1 MSTKDIIVYKQDIDE
16 PSVRDSWEKFNKEIH
31 KKSPD
36 LISVIISGLKFIGL
50 IETLIH
56 ISENQNSVFKIVNN
70 IYDVVESSSRHK
82 QDFDHFKQ
90 DFDHVNKLVET
101 TIKQTKNI
109 KLDLIKTSKMN
120 LDKTEVQQLIIDVHE
135 LQFITKIESP
145 ELQNTIS
152 FCNEFIEFLKTIVT
166 YIEPQQTIPE
176 KTPFRDQKT
185 AELFEYIVENWNY
198 NAATKWGYIWNYFI
212 QRGNGK
218 MTFKIDYESYLIER
232 GLITKGKPNYE
243 ACNSSNRYDQ
253 LDELKRQFLENLDLK

>member
-82 QDFDHFKQ
+82 QDFDHLKQ
-90 DFDHVNKLVET
+90 DFDRVNKLVET

-152 FCNEFIEFLKTIVT
+152 FCNEFIDFLKTIVT
-166 YIEPQQTIPE
+166 YIEPQQPVSE
-176 KTPFRDQKT
+176 KTPFRDQQT
-185 AELFEYIVENWNY
+185 AELFEYIVKNWNY
-198 NAATKWGYIWNYFI
+198 DKQQKWADIWNVI
-212 QRGNGK
+212 NESDN
-218 MTFKIDYESYLIER
+218 FKAPFQNEYQAYIIKRFKYTGRFQYDKVR
-232 GLITKGKPNYE
+232 KPN
-243 ACNSSNRYDQ
+243 NRHNI
-253 LDELKRQFLENLDLK
+253 ELLELIKNFSKK

>member
-56 ISENQNSVFKIVNN
+56 ISENQNSVFKIINN

-82 QDFDHFKQ
+82 QDFDHLKQ

-185 AELFEYIVENWNY
+185 AELFEYIETNWSYDKQQKWADIY
-198 NAATKWGYIWNYFI
+198 NEINESGTY
-212 QRGNGK
+212 
-218 MTFKIDYESYLIER
+218 KIPYSGDYEKYIRKRFNYLGKFQYENDKR
-232 GLITKGKPNYE
+232 KKLDNKDRQSLIKLIREFSK
-243 ACNSSNRYDQ
+243 
-253 LDELKRQFLENLDLK
+253 K